1 MQHSISHTTLPV
13 EEKRQKQFLE
23 LYEPIHNSFCRYC
36 RAISGNTADAE
47 DLVQDT
53 VLSVLESYD
62 RIRDLTFFKSY
73 LYSVAANLNKMK
85 RRRLKFRAE
94 FKEDELSE
102 VLDPG
107 NRLESVTDFGII
119 YEKMMALPQKM
130 AETLILYHISD
141 LSLEEIQKIQ
151 GGSLSG
157 VKLRLKRGREKLLKS
172 LNTPEQVRMAMLLFT
187 L

>member
-13 EEKRQKQFLE
+13 ERSRQKQFLE
-23 LYEPIHNSFCRYC
+23 LYKPIHNSFCRYC

-62 RIRDLTFFKSY
+62 KIRDLSFFKSY
-73 LYSVAANLNKMK
+73 LYSIAGNLNKMK
-85 RRRLKFRAE
+85 RRRLKFKAE
-94 FKEDELSE
+94 FDENELSE

-107 NRLESVTDFGII
+107 NRLESLTDFNII
-119 YEKMMALPQKM
+119 YEKMLLLPSKM
-130 AETLILYHISD
+130 AEAMILFHISD
-141 LSLEEIQKIQ
+141 LSILEIQKIQ

-172 LNTPEQVRMAMLLFT
+172 LNTTQQVRMLMLLFT
-187 L
+187 I